1 MSPLLEKILSEI
13 EQLTSEEQLTVMG
26 HLVERMKKHVTQ
38 SQPKRKWADLKG
50 MSPYPLLGEDAQGWV
65 SRTRREGD
73 EHREQLLQAD

>member
-1 MSPLLEKILSEI
+1 M
-13 EQLTSEEQLTVMG
+13 
-26 HLVERMKKHVTQ
+26 ERMKKHVTQ

-65 SRTRREGD
+65 SRRREGD